1 MLSSSVPNMA
11 NVKICTF
18 SKIHAQHY
26 FLEKIK
32 SYLTAQ
38 FSLLIGMDEKR
49 DWAAIIYGPIRT
61 YRRKGAV
68 PKAADGDDF
77 MPDPDKEMAM
87 LGETAKNMSVFN
99 FPTNFN
105 LTENIGHSTTSNF
118 FLTDIYS

>member
-1 MLSSSVPNMA
+1 MPSSSVPNMA
-11 NVKICTF
+11 NAKTRTF

-38 FSLLIGMDEKR
+38 FSLLIGTDEER

-61 YRRKGAV
+61 YRRRGAV
-68 PKAADGDDF
+68 PKAADGDGF
-77 MPDPDKEMAM
+77 MPDLDKEMAI
-87 LGETAKNMSVFN
+87 LGEAAKNVPVFN
-99 FPTNFN
+99 LPTNFN
-105 LTENIGHSTTSNF
+105 LTENVGHSTTSNF